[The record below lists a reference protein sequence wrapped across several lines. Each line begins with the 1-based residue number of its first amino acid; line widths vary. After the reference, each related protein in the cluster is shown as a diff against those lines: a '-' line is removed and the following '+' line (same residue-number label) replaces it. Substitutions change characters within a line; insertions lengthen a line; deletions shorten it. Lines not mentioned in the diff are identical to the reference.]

1 MARSLIYPV
10 WVPCRDSCQP
20 GGAGEIST
28 GDPPRNGRGVPR
40 TKTGNQTGDCPFF
53 IFRILKAFRGAA
65 VFDFRSIFFKR
76 NQRNGVRAVA
86 KDGSNRGGARPG
98 AGRKRKALTE
108 KISEGKTAAVM
119 LEPAELEGVDVPP
132 VKDFLKSPQKSGREL
147 VAEEVYNETYAWLKA
162 RGCEK
167 LVTVQMVEQYAMSV
181 SRWIQC
187 EEIVSSTGF
196 LAKHPTTG
204 AAIASPYVT
213 MSQSYMKQTNY
224 CWMQIY
230 QIVKENCSVEFQG
243 NTPQDDVMERL
254 LRARKGV

>member
-1 MARSLIYPV
+1 MLWRFLLTRRGGRNLHSRFSVERAWGQTHKNRKSNGGLP
-10 WVPCRDSCQP
+10 RP
-20 GGAGEIST
+20 GFPQNKGF
-28 GDPPRNGRGVPR
+28 
-40 TKTGNQTGDCPFF
+40 Q
-53 IFRILKAFRGAA
+53 GAA
-65 VFDFRSIFFKR
+65 AFDFRSIFSNEIKETGWKR
-76 NQRNGVRAVA
+76 WQ
-86 KDGSNRGGARPG
+86 
-98 AGRKRKALTE
+98 
-108 KISEGKTAAVM
+108 KTAAG
-119 LEPAELEGVDVPP
+119 AAAQGRGRGASQRP

-204 AAIASPYVT
+204 AAIASPYVS

>member
-1 MARSLIYPV
+1 M
-10 WVPCRDSCQP
+10 
-20 GGAGEIST
+20 
-28 GDPPRNGRGVPR
+28 
-40 TKTGNQTGDCPFF
+40 
-53 IFRILKAFRGAA
+53 
-65 VFDFRSIFFKR
+65 
-76 NQRNGVRAVA
+76 A
-86 KDGSNRGGARPG
+86 KDGSGRGGARPG
-98 AGRKRKALTE
+98 AGRKPKALTE
-108 KISEGKTAAVM
+108 KISEGKTAEVLM
-119 LEPAELEGVDVPP
+119 EPAELEGADVPP

-147 VAEEVYNETYAWLKA
+147 VAEEVFNETYAWLKA
-162 RGCEK
+162 RG
-167 LVTVQMVEQYAMSV
+167 
-181 SRWIQC
+181 C

-204 AAIASPYVT
+204 VAIASPYVS

>member
-1 MARSLIYPV
+1 MMV
-10 WVPCRDSCQP
+10 M
-20 GGAGEIST
+20 
-28 GDPPRNGRGVPR
+28 
-40 TKTGNQTGDCPFF
+40 
-53 IFRILKAFRGAA
+53 
-65 VFDFRSIFFKR
+65 
-76 NQRNGVRAVA
+76 A
-86 KDGSNRGGARPG
+86 KDGTNRGGARPG
-98 AGRKRKALTE
+98 AGRKPKALVE
-108 KISEGKTAAVM
+108 KISEGKTAEVLM
-119 LEPAELEGVDVPP
+119 EPAALEGADVPP

-147 VAEEVYNETYAWLKA
+147 VAEEVYNETFAWLKA
-162 RGCEK
+162 RGCDR

-204 AAIASPYVT
+204 AAIASPYVS

-230 QIVKENCSVEFQG
+230 QIVKENCSVEWQG

-254 LRARKGV
+254 LRARKGN